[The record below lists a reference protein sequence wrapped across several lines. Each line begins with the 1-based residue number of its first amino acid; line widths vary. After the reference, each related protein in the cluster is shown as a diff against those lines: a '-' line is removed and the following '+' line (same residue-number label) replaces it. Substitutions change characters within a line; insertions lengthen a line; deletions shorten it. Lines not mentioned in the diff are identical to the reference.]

1 MMTTTPN
8 SKVLILGI
16 DGMDPGLTRRFLLE
30 QKLPNIQ
37 RYLDQGAARTDLAM
51 LGGVPTITPP
61 MWTTLSTGATPA
73 THGITCFWAQDLNK
87 LDTIMYNLD
96 SSNCQAEQLW
106 DVAAIHGRKTLVWH
120 WPGSSW
126 PPTSDSPNLHVVDGT
141 QPQIVNTGIATV
153 DEDKLVY
160 AAAAINEVRYKPNQA
175 TDTGAGCII
184 KHLDDEQEDFN
195 MDQLMKPSKNIVN
208 IELSIY
214 DGEAGAELGKMD
226 AVNSPLRPA
235 KGWAASL
242 PEGAREFTI
251 VTSAGY
257 AKRLGIIYPDGEGR
271 YNQAA
276 IYKNK
281 KALTPLV
288 TLKPHQVANNVQDEV
303 QTGETVVAAHRAYCL
318 LNVAPDGSE
327 VTLWLG
333 PAMADEDDRMF
344 HPTTLYRQVMDHV
357 GLIPPTSTNGSIGKS
372 ETFIENFLLET
383 WRQHNQ
389 WQADALNYLIR
400 ANHYELVFSH
410 LHNIDILGHMF
421 WPLAKEGNHEGTNAL
436 KYQGYIE
443 QAYIDTD
450 HYLGQFL
457 PLLDEGWNILIVS
470 DHGLLIRN
478 HDYPCLGDPFGVNA
492 KIMNELGYTVLKK
505 DAQGQLL
512 KEIDWSQTRAVA
524 SRGNHIWLNLKGRQA
539 TGIVEPQDQYELEE
553 QLISDLYA
561 YRDESGKRIV
571 SVVMRNKEAALVG
584 MSGPRC
590 GDLIYW
596 LSEGCNRVHGD
607 SLPTYQGYM
616 NSSVSPIFI
625 AAGPGIKPGITQ
637 RTIRQIDVAPTAA
650 VLAHLP
656 MPAQCEGAPIYQILA
671 DYPY

>member
-1 MMTTTPN
+1 MKNMVKG
-8 SKVLILGI
+8 KVLILGI
-16 DGMDPGLTRRFLLE
+16 DGMDPGLTQKFLNE
-30 QKLPNIQ
+30 HKLPHIQ
-37 RYLDQGAARTDLAM
+37 QYLERGAAHTDLSM

-73 THGITCFWAQDLNK
+73 THGITCFWAQNLDK

-96 SSNCQAEQLW
+96 SSNCQAEPLW
-106 DVAAIHGRKTLVWH
+106 NVAAANSRKTLVWH

-126 PPTSDSPNLHVVDGT
+126 PPTSDSPYLHVVDGT

-160 AAAAINEVRYKPNQA
+160 AATAIDEVRYKPNQA

-184 KHLDDEQEDFN
+184 KHLDEDSDSFD

-226 AVNSPLRPA
+226 AVNSPMRPA
-235 KGWAASL
+235 EGWSAVL
-242 PEGAREFTI
+242 PEGSREFTI
-251 VTSAGY
+251 ITSSGY
-257 AKRLGIIYPDGEGR
+257 TKRFGIISPDNDGIYR
-271 YNQAA
+271 QAA

-281 KALTPLV
+281 KALKPLTV
-288 TLKPHQVANNVQDEV
+288 LTPHQVAGNVQDDVLSGE
-303 QTGETVVAAHRAYCL
+303 QTVAAHRPYCL
-318 LNVAPDGSE
+318 LDIAPDGSS

-344 HPTTLYRQVMDHV
+344 HPTSLYRQVMDHV
-357 GLIPPTSTNGSIGKS
+357 GLIPPTSTNGAIGKS

-389 WQADALNYLIR
+389 WQADSLNYLIQ
-400 ANHYELVFSH
+400 ANQYELVFSH

-421 WPLAKEGNHEGTNAL
+421 WPLAKEGNHEGTNAC

-450 HYLGQFL
+450 YYLGQFL
-457 PLLDEGWNILIVS
+457 PLLDDGWTIFIVS

-478 HDYPCLGDPFGVNA
+478 HEYPCLGDPFGVNA
-492 KIMNELGYTVLKK
+492 KIMSDLGYTVLKK
-505 DAQGQLL
+505 DADGQLL
-512 KEIDWSQTRAVA
+512 KEIDWAHTKAVA
-524 SRGNHIWLNLKGRQA
+524 SRGNHIWINLQGRQS
-539 TGIVEPQDQYELEE
+539 TGIVAPEEQYDLEE
-553 QLISDLYA
+553 QIISDLYA
-561 YRDESGKRIV
+561 YRDESGKRVV
-571 SVVMRNKEAALVG
+571 SVVMRNKEAAIVG
-584 MSGPRC
+584 MTGPRC

-616 NSSVSPIFI
+616 SSSVSPIFI
-625 AAGPGIKPGITQ
+625 AAGPGIKPGITE

-650 VLAHLP
+650 VIAHLP
-656 MPAQCEGAPIYQILA
+656 MPAQCEGAPIYQILETL
-671 DYPY
+671 PY